1 MVNTKNLE
9 TNNIIAQMESGNFYS
24 SSGIYLK
31 SLASDNKG
39 ISIEIDPE
47 PNIEYGIHFIGYKK
61 DDDNTKLLK
70 SVDGTKAKYVFEK
83 DDIFVRV
90 KIVSTA
96 LMPNPYTN
104 GETKKAWTQPVL
116 AKTNYNK

>member
-1 MVNTKNLE
+1 MVNTKSLE
-9 TNNIIAQMESGNFYS
+9 TNNIITQMEAGNFYS

-31 SLASDNKG
+31 SLASDSKG

-70 SVDGTKAKYVFEK
+70 SVDGSKAKYVFEE

-96 LMPNPYTN
+96 LMPNPYTA
-104 GETKKAWTQPVL
+104 GETKKAWTQPLIV
-116 AKTNYNK
+116 N

>member
-1 MVNTKNLE
+1 MVNTKSLE
-9 TNNIIAQMESGNFYS
+9 TNNIIAQMEAGNFYS
-24 SSGIYLK
+24 SSGVYLK
-31 SLASDNKG
+31 SLARDSKG

-61 DDDNTKLLK
+61 GDDNTKLLK
-70 SVDGTKAKYVFEK
+70 SVDGNKAKYIFEK

-96 LMPNPYTN
+96 LMPNPYTD
-104 GETKKAWTQPVL
+104 GETKKAWTQPLIV
-116 AKTNYNK
+116 N

>member
-1 MVNTKNLE
+1 MVNTKSLE
-9 TNNIIAQMESGNFYS
+9 TNNIITQMEAGNFYS
-24 SSGIYLK
+24 SSGIYLN
-31 SLASDNKG
+31 SLTSDSKR

-47 PNIEYGIHFIGYKK
+47 PNIEYGIHFVGYKK

-70 SVDGTKAKYVFEK
+70 SIEGTKANYVFEK

-96 LMPNPYTN
+96 PMPNPYTD
-104 GETKKAWTQPVL
+104 GETKKAWTQPLIV
-116 AKTNYNK
+116 N